1 MVDVVVALV
10 SSVILRCVFQRIVLC
25 YYHVDCGV
33 DTFCFCQ
40 YAVRPVLV
48 VQRRVNRRIDKQGNI
63 NRMLLDAPNVRT
75 IFYKDN
81 DRVESVY
88 NVLKVI

>member
-25 YYHVDCGV
+25 YYHLGCDV

-40 YAVRPVLV
+40 YAVRLV
-48 VQRRVNRRIDKQGNI
+48 VPRRVNRRIDKQGNI
-63 NRMLLDAPNVRT
+63 NRMLLDVPNVRT